1 MASRSAGRRNLL
13 FVTHSLRMGGI
24 EMLIVRFARHWVSR
38 GWCVHSACFASG
50 GVLENELRASGVT
63 VHDLAKRE
71 GLDFGL
77 PGRLRRLIRAERID
91 VVHTNNFSPW
101 LYVELACIGLPVRV
115 VHTEHSLVEGEKR
128 RRWIAERLLARRSA
142 AVIAVSADVRK
153 QMIDRCGID
162 PAHVRVVVN
171 GVDTAQFAPSAEL
184 RVAVREE
191 FSIPQAA
198 PLIGTVG
205 RLVPVKDQANL
216 LRAFA
221 ALRADDGAPP
231 WLLIVGDG
239 PEAANLRGL
248 AASLKIEDRV
258 VFAGLRH
265 DTPRMLNALDV
276 FALSSL
282 SEGMSVGMLEAMST
296 ALPVVATNV
305 GGNPQLIREGDTGL
319 LVPAADSPALA
330 GGFARLLGDA
340 SLRAKLGRNAREYC
354 VREYSFTKMLDAYGA
369 LYEVT

>member
-1 MASRSAGRRNLL
+1 MSGAPPRNLL

-24 EMLIVRFARHWVSR
+24 EMLIVRFARHWVAR
-38 GWCVHSACFASG
+38 GWRVHAACFASG

-77 PGRLRRLIRAERID
+77 PGRLRRLIRAEHID

-101 LYVELACIGLPVRV
+101 LYVELARIGLKVRV
-115 VHTEHSLVEGEKR
+115 VHTEHSLVEGELR
-128 RRWIAERLLARRSA
+128 RRWIAERLLAKRSD
-142 AVIAVSADVRK
+142 AVVAVSADVRK
-153 QMIDRCGID
+153 QMIERCGID
-162 PAHVRVVVN
+162 PAHVRVIVN
-171 GVDTAQFAPSAEL
+171 GVDTEQFSPSSESRAS
-184 RVAVREE
+184 VREQYA
-191 FSIPQAA
+191 IPVNA
-198 PLIGTVG
+198 PLVGTVG

-221 ALRADDGAPP
+221 ALEPFEGVLP

-239 PEAANLRGL
+239 PEAKNLREL
-248 AASLKIEDRV
+248 AVSLRIDKRV

-265 DTPRMLNALDV
+265 DTPRLLGALDV

-282 SEGMSVGMLEAMST
+282 SEGMSVGMLEAMSVS
-296 ALPVVATNV
+296 LPVVATNV

-319 LVPAADSPALA
+319 LVPVADSPALA
-330 GGFARLLGDA
+330 GGLSRLIGDA
-340 SLRAKLGRNAREYC
+340 GLRAALGRNARDFC
-354 VREYSFTKMLDAYGA
+354 AREFSFTRMLDAYGA
-369 LYEVT
+369 LYEGP

>member
-1 MASRSAGRRNLL
+1 MSAPRNLL

-24 EMLIVRFARHWVSR
+24 EMLIVRFARHWLAR
-38 GWCVHSACFASG
+38 GWRVHAACFMSG
-50 GVLENELRASGVT
+50 GVLEGELRASGVT

-77 PGRLRRLIRAERID
+77 PSRLRRLIRAERID

-101 LYVELACIGLPVRV
+101 LYVELARLGLPVRV

-128 RRWIAERLLARRSA
+128 RRWIAERMLARRSD
-142 AVIAVSADVRK
+142 AVVAVSTDVRR
-153 QMIDRCGID
+153 QMIERCGID
-162 PAHVRVVVN
+162 PTHVQVIVN
-171 GVDTAQFAPSAEL
+171 GVDTAQFSPSSAHRESVRAEL
-184 RVAVREE
+184 
-191 FSIPQAA
+191 SIPANV
-198 PLIGTVG
+198 PVIGTVG

-221 ALRADDGAPP
+221 ALGDTGVGLP

-239 PEAANLRGL
+239 PEAQNLRDL
-248 AASLKIEDRV
+248 ASSLGVDGRV

-265 DTPRMLNALDV
+265 DTPRMLAALDV

-296 ALPVVATNV
+296 SLPVVATNV

-319 LVPAADSPALA
+319 LVPVADSSALA
-330 GGFARLLGDA
+330 GALARLIVDPQ
-340 SLRAKLGRNAREYC
+340 LRATLGRNARVYC
-354 VREYSFTKMLDAYGA
+354 EREYSFARMLDAYGA
-369 LYEVT
+369 MYEGT